1 MGRDDEW
8 DGDVAMR
15 NIWKVLAIGAVI
27 GGIVAAL
34 RKRGDGPLA
43 DQARGA
49 AGQAQDV
56 AADVVAKGKDV
67 AGDVVAKGKD
77 MATEAVAA
85 AKAGSNTDK

>member
-1 MGRDDEW
+1 
-8 DGDVAMR
+8 MR
-15 NIWKVLAIGAVI
+15 NILKVLAIGAVI

-34 RKRGDGPLA
+34 RKRGNGGLA

-56 AADVVAKGKDV
+56 ATDVVAKGKGV

-77 MATEAVAA
+77 IAAEAVAT
-85 AKAGSNTDK
+85 AKSAGNADT